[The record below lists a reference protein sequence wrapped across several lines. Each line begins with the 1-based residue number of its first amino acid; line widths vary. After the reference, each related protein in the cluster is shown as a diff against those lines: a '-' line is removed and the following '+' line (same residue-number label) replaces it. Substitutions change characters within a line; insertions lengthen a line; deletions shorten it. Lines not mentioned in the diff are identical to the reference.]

1 MGRAESKKIKDS
13 NRMNR
18 HLERRR
24 QKKLVYTY
32 IMDNAYSDYLL
43 GETVSRSSTSEVVSY
58 MSVHVQGLGLD
69 VSVVPEIEKGL
80 VLSDSLGRGVFQK

>member
-1 MGRAESKKIKDS
+1 MVHRRSEKAS
-13 NRMNR
+13 
-18 HLERRR
+18 ERRR

-43 GETVSRSSTSEVVSY
+43 GETVSRSSTPEVISF